1 MGQSI
6 PSLAQADLVHDVNY
20 SLTGETSGHVFG
32 DGNLL
37 GGADGSQFSS
47 PFELGSSGCS
57 GFCGPK
63 MFVNLS

>member
-37 GGADGSQFSS
+37 GGADGSQFS
-47 PFELGSSGCS
+47 GCS
-57 GFCGPK
+57 VFFLGAPK
-63 MFVNLS
+63 MFVNLC